1 MNPEDLLAVMY
12 YESGLDPAAHN
23 KNGDAS
29 GLIQFMPSTLNA
41 MGFDG
46 KDSDFRQLDADKQLD
61 YVNQYVAGKAK
72 FNGGGFRSAA
82 QYYVANLW
90 PVALK
95 LPGVQ
100 QENSNTIVIDSNPT
114 TRRFPNVSLASERA
128 AYKANAGLD
137 LDHDGKITY
146 GDLQG
151 VMQGVKKS
159 TGYKQALEKL
169 SSGGEVAVGG
179 KTSPASSSG
188 DNFLN
193 KLDNMLDQFMSAV
206 ANLEMIDHLSK
217 KALYRSL
224 PENNIIIKL
233 ESDDFIDSLEFAR
246 ILSTALDEEAQAMAT
261 IYTDRKTVEV
271 LCKINGPHRACLKAV
286 AQLCSVLE
294 ETFKLATKKIGGI
307 DVKTFI
313 LPNEKSNYQ
322 ELDIKL
328 ALSAYRQFQLK
339 FIK

>member
-41 MGFDG
+41 MGFAG

-61 YVNQYVAGKAK
+61 YVNQYVASKAK

-100 QENSNTIVIDSNPT
+100 QEDPNTVVIDSNPT
-114 TRRFPNVSLASERA
+114 TQRFPNVSLASERA

-137 LDHDGKITY
+137 INHDGKISY

-159 TGYKQALEKL
+159 AGYRQALEKL
-169 SSGGEVAVGG
+169 SNGGEVAVG
-179 KTSPASSSG
+179 KTSPSPSG

-193 KLDNMLDQFMSAV
+193 KLDHMLDQFMSAV
-206 ANLEMIDHLSK
+206 ADLEVADRLSK
-217 KALYRSL
+217 RALYRTL
-224 PENNIIIKL
+224 PEHDIMIKL
-233 ESDDFIDSLEFAR
+233 ESDDLIDSLEFAR
-246 ILSTALDEEAQAMAT
+246 ILSSALDEEAQAMAT

-286 AQLCSVLE
+286 AQLCSALE
-294 ETFKLATKKIGGI
+294 DTFKLATKKIGGI
-307 DVKTFI
+307 EVKTFI
-313 LPNEKSNYQ
+313 LSNEKPNYQ